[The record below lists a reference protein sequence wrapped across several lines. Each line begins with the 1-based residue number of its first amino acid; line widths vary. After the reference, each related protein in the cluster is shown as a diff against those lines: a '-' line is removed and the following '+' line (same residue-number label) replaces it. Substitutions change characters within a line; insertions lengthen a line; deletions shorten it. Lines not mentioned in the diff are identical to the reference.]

1 MEWAKENATWPLAQH
16 SRFVVCKPHR
26 WHIQDIGS
34 GPTLLLLHGA
44 GGSTH
49 SWRHLIPYLNHY
61 RAVAIDLPGQG
72 FTRLGAQRRCKLD
85 AMAED
90 IIALLNAE
98 NLRPAAIIGHS
109 AGAAIALRVAER
121 MPVPQIIGINAAL
134 DTFHGVA
141 GVLFP
146 LLAKA
151 IATLPFAASVF
162 SATASQGQ
170 TVDRIIKGTG
180 STLSTADRAYYR
192 RLVASSDH
200 VHGTLRMMA
209 QWQLEPLLSRL
220 PEHGTQTI
228 LIAAENDIAVPP
240 QTTQHVAAHMPNAQ
254 AVMIP
259 HLGHLAHEE
268 DAGAIAP
275 HILNALTPQTQT
287 KASTI

>member
-1 MEWAKENATWPLAQH
+1 MEWAKESATWPLAQH
-16 SRFVVCKPHR
+16 SRFVVCKPHQ

-44 GGSTH
+44 GAATH
-49 SWRHLIPYLNHY
+49 SWQHLIPHLGGY
-61 RAVAIDLPGQG
+61 RVVAIDLPGQG
-72 FTRLGAQRRCKLD
+72 FTRLGAQRRCNLD
-85 AMAED
+85 NMAED
-90 IIALLNAE
+90 IIALLIAE
-98 NLRPAAIIGHS
+98 NLQPTAIIGHS
-109 AGAAIALRVAER
+109 AGAAIALRIAELI
-121 MPVPQIIGINAAL
+121 PVPQTIGINAAL

-162 SATASQGQ
+162 SATASQGH

-180 STLSTADRAYYR
+180 SALTTADLAYYR

-200 VHGTLRMMA
+200 VHGTMQMMA

-220 PEHGTQTI
+220 PQHGTQTL
-228 LIAAENDIAVPP
+228 LIAAENDKAVPP
-240 QTTQHVAAHMPNAQ
+240 RTTQHVAAHMPNAR
-254 AVMIP
+254 AIMIP

-268 DAGAIAP
+268 NANAIAP
-275 HILNALTPQTQT
+275 HILTALMSRTLT
-287 KASTI
+287 KATTQ